1 MLLSIVIL
9 NFNTAPLTI
18 QCIRSIKRHCTIPAS
33 DYEIIIVDNHSR
45 EEDVEKLTRECQGI
59 PDSQSAHL
67 PGSDALTTA
76 AATPLHILLII
87 SKLNTIRWRKHV
99 GGQSGTRQIHVILEQ
114 RCPFDGRLHKTIM
127 RYAGG

>member
-1 MLLSIVIL
+1 MLVLRHRTRRELGSSIYCILKDKIMLLSIVIL

-76 AATPLHILLII
+76 AATPPRIFYSL
-87 SKLNTIRWRKHV
+87 SAN
-99 GGQSGTRQIHVILEQ
+99 
-114 RCPFDGRLHKTIM
+114 
-127 RYAGG
+127 

>member
-9 NFNTAPLTI
+9 TFNTAPLTI

-59 PDSQSAHL
+59 PVFTERA
-67 PGSDALTTA
+67 PAGSDALTTTA
-76 AATPLHILLII
+76 APPPRIFYSL
-87 SKLNTIRWRKHV
+87 SVN
-99 GGQSGTRQIHVILEQ
+99 
-114 RCPFDGRLHKTIM
+114 
-127 RYAGG
+127 

>member
-18 QCIRSIKRHCTIPAS
+18 QCIRSIKRHCTSPAS

-45 EEDVEKLTRECQGI
+45 EEDVEKLTRDCQGI

-67 PGSDALTTA
+67 PGSDAL
-76 AATPLHILLII
+76 
-87 SKLNTIRWRKHV
+87 
-99 GGQSGTRQIHVILEQ
+99 RQQLPPPRIFYSLS
-114 RCPFDGRLHKTIM
+114 
-127 RYAGG
+127 AN

>member
-67 PGSDALTTA
+67 PGPMLLLRQQP
-76 AATPLHILLII
+76 PLAYFTHY
-87 SKLNTIRWRKHV
+87 
-99 GGQSGTRQIHVILEQ
+99 Q
-114 RCPFDGRLHKTIM
+114 
-127 RYAGG
+127 

>member
-59 PDSQSAHL
+59 PYSQSAHL
-67 PGSDALTTA
+67 PGSDALTTTA
-76 AATPLHILLII
+76 VTPYILFII
-87 SKLNTIRWRKHV
+87 SKLNAGFVAETCWVPIKHAANTYY
-99 GGQSGTRQIHVILEQ
+99 S
-114 RCPFDGRLHKTIM
+114 
-127 RYAGG
+127 